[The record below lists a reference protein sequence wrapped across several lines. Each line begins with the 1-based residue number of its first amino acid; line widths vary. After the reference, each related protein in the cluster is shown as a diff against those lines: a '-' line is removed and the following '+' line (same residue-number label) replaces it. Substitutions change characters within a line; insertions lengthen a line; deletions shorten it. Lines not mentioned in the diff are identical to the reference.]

1 MIFFLLFCRIE
12 SLAIL
17 ESTDTF
23 FTIYDFLGSN
33 IKFSLV
39 GVDLS
44 PIFDDL

>member
-12 SLAIL
+12 SLIII

-23 FTIYDFLGSN
+23 FTIYDFLRAN

-39 GVDLS
+39 GVEFP
-44 PIFDDL
+44 PIFDNL